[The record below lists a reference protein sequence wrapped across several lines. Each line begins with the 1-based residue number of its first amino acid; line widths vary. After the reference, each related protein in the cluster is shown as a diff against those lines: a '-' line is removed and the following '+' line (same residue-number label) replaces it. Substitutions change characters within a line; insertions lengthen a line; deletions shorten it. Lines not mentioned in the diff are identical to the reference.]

1 MGLIEKYRQFK
12 KNRQE
17 KAIARNLKLIKNPKA
32 IKEDRAAAIEYFCQS
47 EVAETA
53 VPALLQ
59 RFDYSLEH
67 GINDTREKESAM
79 KGILKFADTAIP
91 HIEKHLHASNRI
103 AWPIKAFKQLASQ
116 EQMIMTLES
125 CLDYGEVS
133 FDQSK
138 VDKNYDILCYLRDY
152 SLADSVC
159 EKLFHF
165 LAQHDERVR
174 FAAAE
179 VLLEQNE
186 SSIPEKLEPF
196 LLDESAENT
205 RIRQAIIAGFAKNK
219 WAVPHKEKFKVGPF
233 IPGVSI
239 NKQYNFVIHE

>member
-1 MGLIEKYRQFK
+1 MGLIDKYREFK

-32 IKEDRAAAIEYFCQS
+32 IKEDRSAAIEYFCQAEEA
-47 EVAETA
+47 EVA

-79 KGILKFADTAIP
+79 EGVIKFDKSAIP
-91 HIEKHLHASNRI
+91 FIEKHLHTSNRI
-103 AWPIKAFKQLASQ
+103 AWPIKAFKKIAS
-116 EQMIMTLES
+116 EEEIMKSLES

-138 VDKNYDILCYLRDY
+138 VDKNYDILCYMRDY
-152 SLADSVC
+152 PLADAVC

-165 LAQHDERVR
+165 LNEHDERVR

-179 VLLEQNE
+179 VLLEQKE

-205 RIRQAIIAGFAKNK
+205 RIRQTVIAGFAKNQ
-219 WAVPHKEKFKVGPF
+219 WAVPHKDKFKVGPF

-239 NKQYNFVIHE
+239 NNQYNFVIHE

>member
-12 KNRQE
+12 KNRHE

-32 IKEDRAAAIEYFCQS
+32 IKEDRAAAIEYFCQLDQ
-47 EVAETA
+47 ADIA
-53 VPALLQ
+53 VPSLLQ

-79 KGILKFADTAIP
+79 RGILKFEDSAIP
-91 HIEKHLHASNRI
+91 FVKEHLHESNRI
-103 AWPIKAFKQLASQ
+103 AWPIKAFKQIASD
-116 EQMIMTLES
+116 EQMIATLES

-152 SLADSVC
+152 PLSDSVC
-159 EKLFHF
+159 VKLFHF
-165 LAQHDERVR
+165 LEEHDERVR
-174 FAAAE
+174 FAVAE

-205 RIRQAIIAGFAKNK
+205 RIRQAIISGFAKNK
-219 WAVPHKEKFKVGPF
+219 WAVPHKDKFKIGPF